1 MKNIIQLRYN
11 FVNLPS
17 LGQKNQMMAMTVA
30 AELLQFGYFLDA
42 NAIQNLASS
51 SKEEIIKFHKETI
64 TWLKKMTGSDRNYK
78 AFWKGFPEEVMEKS
92 EFELWMHQIVHYM
105 SNGAYEPSEWTK
117 ERPTAFENS
126 KYTTITAGDE
136 NRFLQIFTDLVSVN
150 QSLTPDDMTTI
161 EWFVS
166 SGQKLVFPESI
177 PFKEN
182 LCTLAAMGLDVPVKT
197 VTDVL
202 RIAVYLSGGDIS
214 LPSVPPA
221 MIRKNSWSSIKVKN
235 PHREAFKFK
244 KFSRKDRKYILG
256 LLEKTNCDPRE
267 FVLKD
272 SRWIRLGEIL
282 HPGEYSKQFPKAF
295 SLFNAI
301 RNEKVT
307 SWYGEVDKAF
317 KESFESGLQKVSE
330 RPGELMRRMDW
341 MIRTNDF
348 AKRKTIFDILK
359 NTAPRISNKVLYEAY
374 GHFGQR
380 DVERERTIMIKGAR
394 KKTTLPLLSPMRMDL
409 IEEVQGSILDALSF
423 KYSQMDPLGK
433 VWLDAE
439 LKKIPLPSNMRS
451 LNSALKPTIRGQ
463 RTPIGNQ
470 DAKVIRAYVHWFDE
484 KGARDLDLT
493 ATFVGSRGV
502 ERIGWN
508 GTHNGLIGCYSGDIR
523 HRQGA
528 CAEYIDIDVKNAL
541 SAGYQYVVMDVRN
554 YNGGTLA
561 EITDCVFG
569 YMEREF
575 PKAEEI
581 FVPSTL
587 ANSVRLQSE
596 SSSTIMAVIDLK
608 TLEYIFLDIDQS
620 GIPVAS
626 VNVQQLLDAIKPYT
640 ELPKFSVYD
649 LLTLHIDARG
659 MKVEDENE
667 ADVKL
672 RFEDFES
679 SYVEILKWMGI

>member
-1 MKNIIQLRYN
+1 
-11 FVNLPS
+11 
-17 LGQKNQMMAMTVA
+17 VA
-30 AELLQFGYFLDA
+30 AELLQFGYLLDA
-42 NAIQNLASS
+42 NAIQNLAASS
-51 SKEEIIKFHKETI
+51 QEEIVKFHKETI
-64 TWLKKMTGSDRNYK
+64 TWLKKMTGSNRNYK
-78 AFWKGFPEEVMEKS
+78 PFWKGFPEEVMEKS

-105 SNGAYEPSEWTK
+105 SNGQYEPNEWTK

-136 NRFLQIFTDLVSVN
+136 ERFLKIFTDLVSVN
-150 QSLTPDDMTTI
+150 QSLTPDDMAII

-166 SGQKLVFPESI
+166 SDQKLVFPESI

-202 RIAVYLSGGDIS
+202 RIAVHLSGGDIS
-214 LPSVPPA
+214 LPTVPPA
-221 MIRKNSWSSIKVKN
+221 MIKANAWSSTKVKN
-235 PHREAFKFK
+235 PNREAFKFK
-244 KFSRKDRKYILG
+244 KFNRKDRKYILG

-272 SRWIRLGEIL
+272 TRWIRLGEIL

-295 SLFNAI
+295 GLFNVI

-307 SWYGEVDKAF
+307 SWYGEVDQAF
-317 KESFESGLQKVSE
+317 KKSFEAGLLKVSE

-341 MIRTNDF
+341 MIRTSDF
-348 AKRKTIFDILK
+348 NRRKTIFSTLK
-359 NTAPRISNKVLYEAY
+359 EIAPRISNKVMYEAY

-380 DVERERTIMIKGAR
+380 DIEKERAIMIKGAR
-394 KKTTLPLLSPMRMDL
+394 KKTSLPTLSPMRMDL
-409 IEEVQGSILDALSF
+409 IEEVQSSILNALFF
-423 KYSQMDPLGK
+423 KFSQMDPLGK
-433 VWLDAE
+433 VWLDEE
-439 LKKIPLPSNMRS
+439 LKKIPLPTNMRS
-451 LNSALKPTIRGQ
+451 LNSALKPIIRGQ

-470 DAKVIRAYVHWFDE
+470 DAKVIRAFVHWFDE
-484 KGARDLDLT
+484 RGERDLDLT
-493 ATFVGSRGV
+493 AMFIGSGGV

-508 GTHNGLIGCYSGDIR
+508 GTHNGAIGCYSGDIR

-528 CAEYIDIDVKNAL
+528 CAEYIDINVQKAL
-541 SAGYQYVVMDVRN
+541 GMGYQYVVMDVRN

-569 YMEREF
+569 YMEREH
-575 PKAEEI
+575 PKEGEI

-587 ANSVRLQSE
+587 ANSVRLQSQ
-596 SSSTIMAVIDLK
+596 SSTTIMAVIDLK
-608 TLEYIFLDIDQS
+608 TMEYIFLDIDQS

-626 VNVQQLLDAIKPYT
+626 ANVQQLLDAIKPYT

-649 LLTLHIDARG
+649 LLTLHTDARG
-659 MKVEDENE
+659 VKVEDENE

>member
-1 MKNIIQLRYN
+1 MKNIIQLRNN

-17 LGQKNQMMAMTVA
+17 QGQKNSMMAMTVA

-42 NAIQNLASS
+42 NAIQNLTSS
-51 SKEEIIKFHKETI
+51 SQEEIVKFHKETI
-64 TWLKKMTGSDRNYK
+64 TWLKTMTGSNRNYK
-78 AFWKGFPEEVMEKS
+78 PFWKGFPEEVMEKS

-126 KYTTITAGDE
+126 KYTTITAGNE
-136 NRFLQIFTDLVSVN
+136 EMFLKIFTDLTSVN
-150 QSLTPDDMTTI
+150 QSLTPDDMATL

-202 RIAVYLSGGDIS
+202 RIAVHLSGGDIS

-221 MIRKNSWSSIKVKN
+221 MIRKSSWTTAKMAN

-256 LLEKTNCDPRE
+256 LIEKTNCDPRE

-272 SRWIRLGEIL
+272 ARWIRLGEIL
-282 HPGEYSKQFPKAF
+282 HPGEYAIQFPKAF
-295 SLFNAI
+295 GLFNAI
-301 RNEKVT
+301 RNEKVV

-317 KESFESGLQKVSE
+317 KQSFEAGLQKVSE

-348 AKRKTIFDILK
+348 AKRKIIFNILK
-359 NTAPRISNKVLYEAY
+359 NAAPRISNKVLYEAY

-380 DVERERTIMIKGAR
+380 DVEKQRTIMIKGAR
-394 KKTTLPLLSPMRMDL
+394 KKTSLPTLSPMRMDL
-409 IEEVQGSILDALSF
+409 IEEVQGSILNALSF

-433 VWLDAE
+433 VWLDEE
-439 LKKIPLPSNMRS
+439 LRKIPLPSNMRS

-463 RTPIGNQ
+463 RTPIGNK
-470 DAKVIRAYVHWFDE
+470 DSKVIRAYVHWFDE
-484 KGARDLDLT
+484 KGVRDLDLT

-502 ERIGWN
+502 EVIGWN
-508 GTHNGLIGCYSGDIR
+508 GTHSGLIGCYSGDIR

-528 CAEYIDIDVKNAL
+528 CAEYIDIDVKNAI

-575 PKAEEI
+575 PKAGEI

-587 ANSVRLQSE
+587 ANSVRLQSP
-596 SSSTIMAVIDLK
+596 SSNSIMAVIDLS
-608 TLEYIFLDIDQS
+608 TMEYIFLDIDQN

-626 VNVQQLLDAIKPYT
+626 ANVQQLLDAIKPYT

-659 MKVEDENE
+659 VNVKDEDK
-667 ADVKL
+667 ADIKL

-679 SYVEILKWMGI
+679 SYVEILKWMGV